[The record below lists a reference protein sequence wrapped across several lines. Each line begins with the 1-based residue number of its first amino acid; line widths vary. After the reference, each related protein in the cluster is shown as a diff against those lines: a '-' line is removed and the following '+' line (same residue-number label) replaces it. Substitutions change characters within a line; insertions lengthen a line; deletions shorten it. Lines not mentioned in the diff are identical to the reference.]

1 MAGPPASLASVSSV
15 LQPPAPF
22 EELAGHFA
30 IDLPGARAV
39 FTSRRGGGSV
49 GPYAELNLG
58 FSTDDD
64 PATASDNRRRVL
76 RDVGAPPAA
85 FMYQTHSAEVRVLD
99 DVAQASERA
108 RVDGQATALHG
119 IAPAALG
126 ADCLPVAIAGGGA
139 VAVVHA
145 GWRGLERGVIDA
157 GVRAVRELTGAE
169 ASALGAAIGPGAGSC
184 CYEVGPEVH
193 AHFTG
198 YERARDGDN
207 LDLKAIAAAQLRRAG
222 VGAVHDLGL
231 CTICAP
237 GLFFSHR
244 RDAGVTGR
252 QAGLAWLT

>member
-1 MAGPPASLASVSSV
+1 MSRLASV
-15 LQPPAPF
+15 QPPAPF
-22 EELAGHFA
+22 HELAGHFA

-39 FTSRRGGGSV
+39 FTTRRGGGSE

-64 PATASDNRRRVL
+64 PVSAARNRTML
-76 RDVGAPPAA
+76 LEEVGAPPAA
-85 FMYQTHSAEVRVLD
+85 FMYQIHSAEVRVLD
-99 DVAQASERA
+99 DVAQASERV
-108 RVDGQATALHG
+108 RLDGQATALRG

-145 GWRGLERGVIDA
+145 GWRGLEGGVIEA
-157 GVRAVRELTGAE
+157 GVRAVRRLTGAE
-169 ASALGAAIGPGAGSC
+169 ATELAAAIGPGAGPC

-193 AHFTG
+193 ARFTG
-198 YERARDGDN
+198 YEHARAGDN
-207 LDLKAIAAAQLRRAG
+207 LDLKAIAARQLRGAG
-222 VGAVHDLGL
+222 VGAVHDLGM

-237 GLFFSHR
+237 ELFFSHR

>member
-1 MAGPPASLASVSSV
+1 M
-15 LQPPAPF
+15 QPPAPF
-22 EELAGHFA
+22 HELADHFA

-39 FTSRRGGGSV
+39 FTTRRGGGSE
-49 GPYAELNLG
+49 GPFAELNLG

-64 PATASDNRRRVL
+64 PAAASRNRLRML

-85 FMYQTHSAEVRVLD
+85 FMYQIHSAEVRVLD
-99 DVAQASERA
+99 DVAQASERV
-108 RVDGQATALHG
+108 RVDGQATALRG

-126 ADCLPVAIAGGGA
+126 ADCLPIAIAGGGA

-145 GWRGLERGVIDA
+145 GWRGLQEGVIEA
-157 GVRAVRELTGAE
+157 GVREVGDLTGAE
-169 ASALGAAIGPGAGSC
+169 ATELAAAIGPGAGPC
-184 CYEVGPEVH
+184 CYEVGPDVH
-193 AHFTG
+193 ARFTA
-198 YERARDGDN
+198 YEHVRAGDN

-222 VGAVHDLGL
+222 IGVVHDLGM

-237 GLFFSHR
+237 ELFFSHR

>member
-1 MAGPPASLASVSSV
+1 V
-15 LQPPAPF
+15 QPPAPF
-22 EELAGHFA
+22 HELAGHFA
-30 IDLPGARAV
+30 IELPGARAV
-39 FTSRRGGGSV
+39 FTTRRGGGSR

-64 PATASDNRRRVL
+64 PATAADNRARLR

-85 FMYQTHSAEVRVLD
+85 FMYQVHSAEVRVLED
-99 DVAQASERA
+99 LEQAAERVQ
-108 RVDGQATALHG
+108 VDGQATALRG

-145 GWRGLERGVIDA
+145 GWRGLEGGVIGA
-157 GVRAVRELTGAE
+157 GVRAVCDLAGVAPD
-169 ASALGAAIGPGAGSC
+169 ALGGAIGPGAGRC

-193 AHFTG
+193 ARFAG
-198 YERARDGDN
+198 YADAHAGDN
-207 LDLKAIAAAQLRRAG
+207 LDLPAIAAAQLRDAG
-222 VGAVHDLGL
+222 VGAVHDLGM

-237 GLFFSHR
+237 ELFFSHR

>member
-1 MAGPPASLASVSSV
+1 ML
-15 LQPPAPF
+15 PPAPF
-22 EELAGHFA
+22 HELAGHFA

-39 FTSRRGGGSV
+39 FTTRRGGGSA

-64 PATASDNRRRVL
+64 PASAARNRTRVL

-85 FMYQTHSAEVRVLD
+85 FMYQIHSAEVRVLD
-99 DVAQASERA
+99 DVEQSSERV
-108 RVDGQATALHG
+108 RVDGQATTLHG

-145 GWRGLERGVIDA
+145 GWRGLHEGVIDA
-157 GVRAVRELTGAE
+157 GVREVLRITGAE
-169 ASALGAAIGPGAGSC
+169 ATQLGAAVGPGAGPC
-184 CYEVGPEVH
+184 CYEVGPDVH
-193 AHFTG
+193 ARFTG
-198 YERARDGDN
+198 YEHARAGDN
-207 LDLKAIAAAQLRRAG
+207 LDLKAIARAQLRQAG
-222 VGAVHDLGL
+222 VGAIHDLGM

-237 GLFFSHR
+237 QLFFSHR

>member
-1 MAGPPASLASVSSV
+1 MGSLATV
-15 LQPPAPF
+15 QPPAPF
-22 EELAGHFA
+22 HELAGHFA

-39 FTSRRGGGSV
+39 FTTRRGGGSE

-64 PATASDNRRRVL
+64 PESAERNRERLL
-76 RDVGAPPAA
+76 RDLDAPPAA
-85 FMYQTHSAEVRVLD
+85 FMYQIHSAEVRVLD
-99 DVAQASERA
+99 DIAQACERV

-126 ADCLPVAIAGGGA
+126 ADCLPIVIAGGGA

-145 GWRGLERGVIDA
+145 GWRGLEAGVIGG
-157 GVRAVRELTGAE
+157 GVRAVCALTGAG
-169 ASALGAAIGPGAGSC
+169 ATSLGAAIGPGAGAC

-193 AHFTG
+193 ARFTG
-198 YERARDGDN
+198 YEGARVQDN
-207 LDLKAIAAAQLRRAG
+207 LDLKAIAAAQLHRAG
-222 VGAVHDLGL
+222 VGAVHDLGM

-237 GLFFSHR
+237 ALFFSHR